1 MPKNKSADIIN
12 QKKMVKNFEQNNER
26 NFERGTMD
34 KVRVGIIGVG
44 YLGTQHARILS
55 YLEEA
60 ELKGVAD
67 IDFKKAMEIGNRHGV
82 QYYQNYEDLLDEID
96 AAIVATPTSEHFS
109 ISMRLLKE
117 GKSVLVEKPITETVD
132 QGEELVAMAA
142 KNGLILQVGHLERF
156 NPAVEAIENMISEP
170 KFVEVQRLGSFSA
183 RSLDIDVVLDLMI
196 HDLDIILALI
206 KDEVKSI
213 RSSGIHVLSE
223 KIDIANARLEFRS
236 GCVATLTASR
246 VHQGKVRK
254 LRIFEPTI
262 YYSID
267 YIDQEVK
274 IFPLDNRQTEI
285 KTLKIEKEEPLKK
298 ELKNFF
304 RSIREGKTRKVSG
317 EEGLRALKLAYKVLE
332 EAET

>member
-1 MPKNKSADIIN
+1 
-12 QKKMVKNFEQNNER
+12 
-26 NFERGTMD
+26 MD

-67 IDFKKAMEIGNRHGV
+67 IDFKKAMVIGNRHRV
-82 QYYQNYEDLLDEID
+82 KYYEDFEDMLDEID
-96 AAIVATPTSEHFS
+96 VGIVAAPTSEHFS
-109 ISMRLLKE
+109 IATKLLSE
-117 GKSVLVEKPITETVD
+117 GKSVLLEKPITETV
-132 QGEELVAMAA
+132 QQAEELVVTAN
-142 KNGLILQVGHLERF
+142 KNGLILQIGHLERF
-156 NPAVEAIENMISEP
+156 NPAVEAIENIISEP
-170 KFVEVQRLGSFSA
+170 KFIEVQRLGSFSA

-206 KDEVKSI
+206 KDEVKVI
-213 RSSGIHVLSE
+213 RSSGIHVLSN
-223 KIDIANARLEFRS
+223 KIDIANARLEFAS

-254 LRIFEPTI
+254 LRIFEATS

-274 IFPLDNRQTEI
+274 VFPLNGRQTDI
-285 KTLKIEKEEPLKK
+285 KTLKIKKEEPLKK

-304 RSIREGKTRKVSG
+304 RCIRDGKTRKVSG
-317 EEGLRALKLAYKVLE
+317 EEGLRALKLAYRVLN
-332 EAET
+332 EAEE

>member
-1 MPKNKSADIIN
+1 
-12 QKKMVKNFEQNNER
+12 
-26 NFERGTMD
+26 MD

-44 YLGTQHARILS
+44 YLGMQHARILS

-67 IDFKKAMEIGNRHGV
+67 IDFKKALDIGNRHRV
-82 QYYQNYEDLLDEID
+82 QYYENYENMLDEID

-109 ISMRLLKE
+109 IAIKLLKE
-117 GKSVLVEKPITETVD
+117 GKAVLVEKPITETVE
-132 QGEELVAMAA
+132 QGEQLVSAA
-142 KNGLILQVGHLERF
+142 KKNKLILQVGHLERF
-156 NPAVEAIENMISEP
+156 NPAVEALENVISEP
-170 KFVEVQRLGSFSA
+170 KFIEVQRLGSFSA

-206 KDEVKSI
+206 KDEVRAI

-223 KIDIANARLEFRS
+223 KIDIASARLEFKS

-254 LRIFEPTI
+254 LRIFEPTSC
-262 YYSID
+262 YTID

-274 IFPLDNRQTEI
+274 IYPLNGRQTDI
-285 KTLKIEKEEPLKK
+285 KSLKIEKEEPLKK

-317 EEGLRALKLAYKVLE
+317 EEGLRALKLAYRVLH

>member
-1 MPKNKSADIIN
+1 M
-12 QKKMVKNFEQNNER
+12 E
-26 NFERGTMD
+26 

-67 IDFKKAMEIGNRHGV
+67 VDFKKAVQIGNRHGV
-82 QYYQNYEDLLDEID
+82 NYYQKYQDMLDEID

-109 ISMRLLKE
+109 ISKQLLRE
-117 GKSVLVEKPITETVD
+117 GKSVLVEKPITETVE
-132 QGEELVAMAA
+132 QGEKLVAVAK

-156 NPAVEAIENMISEP
+156 NPAVEVLEDMISEP
-170 KFVEVQRLGSFSA
+170 KFIEVQRLGSFSA
-183 RSLDIDVVLDLMI
+183 RSLDINVVLDLMI

-206 KDEVKSI
+206 KDEVKKI

-223 KIDIANARLEFRS
+223 KIDIANARLEFNS

-254 LRIFEPTI
+254 LRIFEPTS
-262 YYSID
+262 YYSVD

-274 IFPLDNRQTEI
+274 IFPLEGNQMDI
-285 KTLKIEKEEPLKK
+285 KTLKIKKEEPLKR
-298 ELKNFF
+298 ELKNFLD
-304 RSIREGKTRKVSG
+304 SIREGKMKKVSG
-317 EEGLRALKLAYKVLE
+317 EEALRALKLAYNVLNE
-332 EAET
+332 TEA

>member
-1 MPKNKSADIIN
+1 
-12 QKKMVKNFEQNNER
+12 
-26 NFERGTMD
+26 MD
-34 KVRVGIIGVG
+34 KVRIGIIGVG

-67 IDFKKAMEIGNRHGV
+67 IDFKKAVEIGNRHGV
-82 QYYQNYEDLLDEID
+82 EYFENFEDMLDEID

-109 ISMRLLKE
+109 ISMHLLNE
-117 GKSVLVEKPITETVD
+117 GKSVLVEKPITETVE
-132 QGEELVAMAA
+132 QAEQLVAKA
-142 KNGLILQVGHLERF
+142 KKSGAILQVGHLERF
-156 NPAVEAIENMISEP
+156 NPAVEAIENVISEP
-170 KFVEVQRLGSFSA
+170 KFIEVQRLGSFSA

-206 KDEVKSI
+206 KDEVKVI

-223 KIDIANARLEFRS
+223 KIDIANARLEFKS

-254 LRIFEPTI
+254 LRIFEPTSC
-262 YYSID
+262 YSVD
-267 YIDQEVK
+267 YINQEVK
-274 IFPLDNRQTEI
+274 IFPLNGKQTDI
-285 KTLKIEKEEPLKK
+285 KSLKIEKEEPLKK

-304 RSIREGKTRKVSG
+304 QCIRDGKTQKVSG
-317 EEGLRALKLAYKVLE
+317 EEALRALRLAYSVLR
-332 EAET
+332 EAEA